1 LFRITDAAIAAR
13 GAPYYDTAHMNPLA
27 TGYFLTSAIPV
38 RGDDFFGESGR
49 ASVQANGSAVGIAWL
64 ATPIGGNQQIS
75 GNVRFETANAD
86 SNTVNAGANFAVT
99 QAYMQWDQFIFG
111 LSDTAFSDAGC
122 LCNSIDTLG
131 PVGRPTIKNG
141 QPQVGMMF
149 LRPENFASDPTGFYS
164 AVSVEASS
172 PDVDVTTLNA
182 TPTFKSHPFDT
193 FSRYPDLVWFLRY
206 ENDGMVND
214 PSTNKLV
221 KIENLHLQFGSVF
234 RDLAIEQATTPQS
247 NTFGWGVQLS
257 GAFFFGKDPCL
268 GRRDGIYFSLTGGR
282 GISHY
287 FNDLHLVAP
296 VDDAV
301 YTDTGTGL
309 SLVPLV
315 AYYAG
320 FTHEWTLTWSSTISF
335 SYIGLDTSSAIPA
348 GSTFTYHEGQALSA
362 NLLYHLAQRPPA
374 QNTSQ
379 QASRHDLFAGVE
391 ASWGQRKNFSGDY
404 GSDDRI
410 MFVLAATK

>member
-1 LFRITDAAIAAR
+1 MGTELGPEAPQPLFRITDAAIAAR

-111 LSDTAFSDAGC
+111 L
-122 LCNSIDTLG
+122 
-131 PVGRPTIKNG
+131 
-141 QPQVGMMF
+141 
-149 LRPENFASDPTGFYS
+149 SDPTGFYS